1 MLRIFGVIKPCFV
14 GLSGHPLNR
23 NRENSRE
30 KVQFPP

>member
-1 MLRIFGVIKPCFV
+1 MLRIFGVIESGFIES
-14 GLSGHPLNR
+14 SGHPLDR